1 MAGGIVVPE
10 ILIIKEFQK
19 ENQIK
24 TIQYIDLEKYHT
36 KIKPSPESIKELY
49 EKNKD
54 IFFVEFKSIRY
65 AEIKP
70 ELIGVSKE
78 FDENFFKQLDVI
90 ENNVLDG
97 QSFSETVKV
106 NNLKI
111 IKFDKINSNKENQN
125 KIKSKIYLM
134 NFLKKYIT

>member
-1 MAGGIVVPE
+1 M
-10 ILIIKEFQK
+10 
-19 ENQIK
+19 
-24 TIQYIDLEKYHT
+24 
-36 KIKPSPESIKELY
+36 
-49 EKNKD
+49 
-54 IFFVEFKSIRY
+54 
-65 AEIKP
+65 
-70 ELIGVSKE
+70 SKE

-125 KIKSKIYLM
+125 KIKSK
-134 NFLKKYIT
+134 FT